1 MSGKAILIV
10 DDERKIVDILS
21 NFLTMEGFDVKKTY
35 DGQEALNLI
44 KKGTPVDLMLLD
56 EKMPVMGGTTLMKEM
71 KKIGVEI
78 PVILLTGSVNLL
90 QLSGSDR
97 GLYKNMLIKPVRL
110 SELLDMVN
118 EVLKENTKRSPK
130 RAAGKKKPRNR
141 GK

>member
-71 KKIGVEI
+71 KKIGVDI
-78 PVILLTGSVNLL
+78 PVILLTGSVNLI
-90 QLSGSDR
+90 QMAGSDR

-110 SELLDMVN
+110 AELLDMVN
-118 EVLKENTKRSPK
+118 EVLKENAKKTPK
-130 RAAGKKKPRNR
+130 RTAGKKRPR
-141 GK
+141 